1 MRSLTFA
8 LFAVFLLAGCQP
20 PPATEGGKVVVAPH
34 DVDSEAAEEAAEG
47 AAPTSNW
54 KAILAE
60 ELPKLGHRN
69 WIVVADS
76 AYPWQISPG
85 VETVVTGAD
94 QREVV
99 QAVLEAIK
107 AAPHVQGE
115 IMLDS
120 ELAFVPETEAP
131 GVSAY
136 RDALTPLFGDA
147 KVTRLKHEEII
158 AKLDRVGST
167 FKVLLLKTTMTI
179 PYTSVFIEL
188 NAGYWGPAQ
197 EAKLRDIIKAGAG
210 AAPKPTEPKTL

>member
-1 MRSLTFA
+1 MRSLTLA
-8 LFAVFLLAGCQP
+8 LLVALAVGCQP
-20 PPATEGGKVVVAPH
+20 PKGVEVPKATEPTQI
-34 DVDSEAAEEAAEG
+34 EG
-47 AAPTSNW
+47 PAAAPAAQSEW
-54 KAILAE
+54 KAVLADF
-60 ELPKLGHRN
+60 LPKLGHRN

-85 VETVVTGAD
+85 VETVVTGAE
-94 QREVV
+94 QLEVV

-197 EAKLRDIIKAGAG
+197 EAKLRDTIKAGAG
-210 AAPKPTEPKTL
+210 AAPKPTEPKPL